1 MKGEKNMAK
10 AKVNAYFGVNYVVAI
25 ILAIF
30 PVTNLV
36 LGVVYRLKR
45 EKFLLLLL
53 NILLFPVFYIV
64 DLVSI
69 ILNKDLKYLV

>member
-1 MKGEKNMAK
+1 MAK